1 MTASPYLL
9 KYVDMDRRT
18 KNGMNHPR
26 FAGLIPIILL
36 MLLLSGCG
44 IKTYPKPITRE
55 QVPQIQDLRTVVRL
69 NTVEVIWSVPDQI
82 KDTLKG
88 PGYSFVVLKAE
99 LSWANRNCPDCP
111 ASSQQEAVMID
122 PSQPAPAVR
131 EGNVFTWKDTAV
143 SPQCAYRYQV
153 DIRDRNRLS
162 ISSSNSVVAKVLA
175 PPPAL
180 KVLDVIPE
188 QRGLLVQWKAGS
200 AKPHQGPF
208 SPGEVQYIVE
218 RHGPDGTW
226 EKLSPQPVRAFSFLD
241 STLAAAQNY
250 DYQVTPVYVFEDALI
265 LGEPSVFRQAKAP
278 DAVPPPPPGK
288 VWVIPVKGALEVHWL
303 KSDGKVEGY
312 HVYRRQG
319 REIIRLTAAPVQ
331 APPYLDRAVNKNVIY
346 SYAVS
351 AVGGQAKKREGLLSS
366 WAEIR
371 SLMLDQ

>member
-1 MTASPYLL
+1 
-9 KYVDMDRRT
+9 MDLRT
-18 KNGMNHPR
+18 ENGMNHAR
-26 FAGLIPIILL
+26 FRGLIPVILVG
-36 MLLLSGCG
+36 LLVSGCG

-55 QVPQIQDLRTVVRL
+55 QIPQIQDLKTVVRL
-69 NTVEVIWSVPDQI
+69 NTVEVTWSVPDQI
-82 KDTLKG
+82 KDSLKES
-88 PGYSFVVLKAE
+88 GYSFVVLKAE

-111 ASSQQEAVMID
+111 ASSQQEAVTID

-131 EGNVFTWKDTAV
+131 EGNVFIWKDTAV
-143 SPQCAYRYQV
+143 STQCAYRYQV

-162 ISSSNSVVAKVLA
+162 ISSSNSVMAKVLA
-175 PPPAL
+175 PPPTL
-180 KVLDVIPE
+180 KSLDVIPE
-188 QRGLLVQWKAGS
+188 QRGLLVQWKAGTS
-200 AKPHQGPF
+200 KPPQGSS

-226 EKLSPQPVRAFSFLD
+226 EKLSVQPVKGYSFLD

-250 DYQVTPVYVFEDALI
+250 DYQVTPVYVFEDTPI

-312 HVYRRQG
+312 HVYRREG

-331 APPYLDRAVNKNVIY
+331 NPPYLDRSVNKNVIY